1 MNLSLNNLLVENL
14 KTGKVGTIKTLLEMG
29 TGPFVTLD
37 YVENTTD
44 VIRQQQPHVASQTI
58 WFWIHQAPRPDA
70 VEFCWSNRLE
80 RELSG
85 MSRNAKAALL
95 TQAMEDA
102 AQAALSSQNAEGW
115 LASWERVQA
124 HVSPFD
130 PDALVDRQG
139 LLAIVKRS
147 ALQYGDASASW
158 LLAMNQAG
166 HLVRLDV
173 QRWFSDG
180 ESLGEVLNKAYPDL
194 LQVLLDI
201 GDRPTDLAQ
210 WTEKAEGLLVS
221 GLDQPFFWESD
232 EHFGPRQLKC
242 LKVLKSHWE
251 QPLDY
256 RPSDSLRQA
265 VIGLD
270 SSSVGA
276 AGLSQLKDFLLEATL
291 ETPVSPR
298 PRRASRL

>member
-44 VIRQQQPHVASQTI
+44 VIRQQQPHVATQTI
-58 WFWIHQAPRPDA
+58 WFWIHQAPLSDA
-70 VEFCWSNRLE
+70 VEFCWSHRLE

-85 MSRNAKAALL
+85 MSRNAKAEVL
-95 TQAMEDA
+95 TRAMEDA

-130 PDALVDRQG
+130 PDALLDRQG

-147 ALQYGDASASW
+147 ALQYGDASAPW

-180 ESLGEVLNKAYPDL
+180 ESLDDVLRKAYPDL

-201 GDRPTDLAQ
+201 GDRPADLKRL
-210 WTEKAEGLLVS
+210 TEKAESVLEPTLS
-221 GLDQPFFWESD
+221 QPVFWQSD
-232 EHFGPRQLKC
+232 EDFGPRQLKC
-242 LKVLKSHWE
+242 LKVMRSHWE
-251 QPLDY
+251 DPRDY
-256 RPSDSLRQA
+256 RVSDSLRQA
-265 VIGLD
+265 IASLD

-276 AGLSQLKDFLLEATL
+276 PCLSQLKDFLLEVTL
-291 ETPVSPR
+291 EAPVSPR
-298 PRRASRL
+298 ARRASRL